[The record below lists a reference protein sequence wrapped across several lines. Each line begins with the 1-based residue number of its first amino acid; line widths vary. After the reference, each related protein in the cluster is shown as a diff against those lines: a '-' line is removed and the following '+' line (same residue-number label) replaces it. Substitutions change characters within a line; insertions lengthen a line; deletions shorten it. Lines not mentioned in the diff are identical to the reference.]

1 MALGRFLEYLVEN
14 RRTLAWIMYGVLAL
28 LVILDL
34 LIPSG
39 YDRFWWESVGGFGA
53 FYGFI
58 SCTLIIVVSKALG
71 KVLLN
76 RPEDY
81 YDD

>member
-1 MALGRFLEYLVEN
+1 MALGRFLEYLVD
-14 RRTLAWIMYGVLAL
+14 RRRILAWIMYGVLAL
-28 LVILDL
+28 LVILDFV
-34 LIPSG
+34 IPSG

-53 FYGFI
+53 VYGFI
-58 SCTLIIVVSKALG
+58 SCALIIIVSKALG
-71 KVLLN
+71 KVFLN

>member
-1 MALGRFLEYLVEN
+1 MALGRFLEYLVDN
-14 RRTLAWIMYGVLAL
+14 RRTVIWIMYGVLAL
-28 LVILDL
+28 VVILDF

-39 YDRFWWESVGGFGA
+39 YDRFWWETVGGFGA
-53 FYGFI
+53 LYGFI
-58 SCTLIIVVSKALG
+58 SCTLIIVVSKLLG
-71 KVLLN
+71 KVFLN

>member
-1 MALGRFLEYLVEN
+1 MALGRFLEYLVDN
-14 RRTLAWIMYGVLAL
+14 RRILAWIMYGVLAL
-28 LVILDL
+28 LVVLDF

-53 FYGFI
+53 IYGFI

-71 KVLLN
+71 KVFLN